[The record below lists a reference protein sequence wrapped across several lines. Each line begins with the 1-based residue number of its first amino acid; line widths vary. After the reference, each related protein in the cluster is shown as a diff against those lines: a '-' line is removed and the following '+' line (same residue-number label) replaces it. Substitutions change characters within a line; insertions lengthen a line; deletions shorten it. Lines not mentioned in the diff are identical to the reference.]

1 MMKSRYRCDCRLRL
15 RGQSERLAIGDTTN
29 SEHGYAEDIG

>member
-15 RGQSERLAIGDTTN
+15 RGQSERLAIGTTN